1 MRKPAPSEVVIVSYN
16 ANDMQ
21 SYQKAVS
28 ESAKS
33 VLVGGCFDL
42 MHIGHIR
49 FLKQAKK
56 AGDLLVVVLE
66 SDEFIQAS
74 KHREPVHSQA
84 MRAEQLASN
93 RYVDVIVLL
102 PYLTSHQDYDA
113 MVAALAPDVIATTA
127 GDSGQIYKIRQ
138 AHALGIE
145 LMEVTPLITDYS
157 SSSIIHELLSR
168 D

>member
-28 ESAKS
+28 ESAKI

-127 GDSGQIYKIRQ
+127 GDSGQIHKIRQ

-157 SSSIIHELLSR
+157 SSSIIHEIISR

>member
-1 MRKPAPSEVVIVSYN
+1 MRKPAPSEVVIVPYDVS
-16 ANDMQ
+16 DMK

-28 ESAKS
+28 ESAKI

-157 SSSIIHELLSR
+157 SSSIIHEIISR